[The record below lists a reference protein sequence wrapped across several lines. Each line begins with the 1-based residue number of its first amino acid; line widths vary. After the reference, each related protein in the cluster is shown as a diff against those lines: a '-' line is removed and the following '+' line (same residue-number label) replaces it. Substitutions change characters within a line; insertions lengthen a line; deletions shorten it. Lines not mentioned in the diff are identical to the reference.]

1 MSKNFDYIIIGAGSA
16 GCVLANKLS
25 ENPKNT
31 VLLLEAGGSDQKFW
45 IKTPLGYAFTY
56 NDPKVNWRYNTE
68 PDKNLNNRTAYW
80 PRGKVIGGSSSINAM
95 AYFRGLENDFSDWE
109 KAGAENWS
117 WVNVSKTYQSIEKH
131 VSKKEVLGDGP
142 IQISDL
148 SEAMHPFT
156 KHFMAAA
163 KELNWPEPINTSTAL
178 EGLGYV
184 QNTTKNGKRFSSADA
199 FLHPIKKRK
208 NLQILKNATVEKII
222 IKNLQAKGV
231 IYEVKKTKKYSYA
244 NKEIILSAG
253 AIGSPQILQVS
264 GVGPKEVLKNSGV
277 ELIHHSPEVGQG
289 LQDHLAVTKYFSTNE
304 RTLNT
309 DIGNIFG
316 KVIAGIKY
324 ILTKSGPLSIPVNQ
338 TSGFVR
344 SEIKSVV
351 PDLQIYA
358 NPIAYSTDHNGRTY
372 VNNKSGFLIS
382 AQPTRSTS
390 RGSIN
395 IQSPDVKVSPLINT
409 NSLTTK
415 DDQLMA
421 VKAGRMIQQIA
432 NTKAIK
438 SVTKKAF
445 DVNFMNLDDEGL
457 LNSFREVASTVY
469 HPCCTCRMG
478 SSINNSVINN
488 KLQIHGLK
496 NIRVV
501 DASSFPNITSGNINA
516 PTMML
521 AYRAAEI
528 ILEDNF

>member
-16 GCVLANKLS
+16 GCILANKLS

-184 QNTTKNGKRFSSADA
+184 HNTTKNGKRFSSADA

-222 IKNLQAKGV
+222 IKNLHAKGV
-231 IYEVKKTKKYSYA
+231 MYEVKKAKKYSYA

-264 GVGPKEVLKNSGV
+264 GVGPKEVLKKSGV
-277 ELIHHSPEVGQG
+277 ELIKHSPEVGQG
-289 LQDHLAVTKYFSTNE
+289 LQDHLAITKYFSTSE

-309 DIGNIFG
+309 DLGNIFG

-344 SEIKSVV
+344 SDIKSVV
-351 PDLQIYA
+351 PDLQVYA
-358 NPIAYSTDHNGRTY
+358 NPIAYSTDQHGRTY
-372 VNNKSGFLIS
+372 VNSKSGFLIS
-382 AQPTRSTS
+382 VQPSRSTS
-390 RGSIN
+390 RGSVN
-395 IQSPDVKVSPLINT
+395 IQSPNVKVS
-409 NSLTTK
+409 
-415 DDQLMA
+415 
-421 VKAGRMIQQIA
+421 
-432 NTKAIK
+432 
-438 SVTKKAF
+438 F
-445 DVNFMNLDDEGL
+445 DL
-457 LNSFREVASTVY
+457 L
-469 HPCCTCRMG
+469 
-478 SSINNSVINN
+478 
-488 KLQIHGLK
+488 L
-496 NIRVV
+496 
-501 DASSFPNITSGNINA
+501 
-516 PTMML
+516 
-521 AYRAAEI
+521 
-528 ILEDNF
+528 

>member
-1 MSKNFDYIIIGAGSA
+1 MVDI
-16 GCVLANKLS
+16 
-25 ENPKNT
+25 E
-31 VLLLEAGGSDQKFW
+31 
-45 IKTPLGYAFTY
+45 
-56 NDPKVNWRYNTE
+56 
-68 PDKNLNNRTAYW
+68 
-80 PRGKVIGGSSSINAM
+80 
-95 AYFRGLENDFSDWE
+95 YF
-109 KAGAENWS
+109 
-117 WVNVSKTYQSIEKH
+117 
-131 VSKKEVLGDGP
+131 
-142 IQISDL
+142 
-148 SEAMHPFT
+148 
-156 KHFMAAA
+156 
-163 KELNWPEPINTSTAL
+163 
-178 EGLGYV
+178 
-184 QNTTKNGKRFSSADA
+184 FSS
-199 FLHPIKKRK
+199 LKK
-208 NLQILKNATVEKII
+208 
-222 IKNLQAKGV
+222 
-231 IYEVKKTKKYSYA
+231 
-244 NKEIILSAG
+244 
-253 AIGSPQILQVS
+253 
-264 GVGPKEVLKNSGV
+264 SGV
-277 ELIHHSPEVGQG
+277 ELIKHSPEVGQG
-289 LQDHLAVTKYFSTNE
+289 LQDHLAITKYFSTSE

-309 DIGNIFG
+309 DLGNIFG

-457 LNSFREVASTVY
+457 LNSFREFASTVY

-478 SSINNSVINN
+478 RSINNSVINN

-528 ILEDNF
+528 ILEDNV